1 MKNTRLKDVLAPV
14 ERSVEV
20 DPVTSYRF
28 LGVRSFGGGC
38 FDAGEREGSET
49 RYRTLNRV
57 VVGDFVYPKLMAWEG
72 AFGVVPPA
80 LDGYFVS
87 PEFCTFR
94 ADDSVL
100 DVRYLDL
107 LFRWPETWRTIAGG
121 SIGTNLRR
129 RRLYPAA
136 FFEKSV
142 HLPGLAEQ
150 QRMAERL
157 GRISSDIDGVRAL
170 RVRALQIGGA
180 LPGAAAHRPDL
191 SIKLKQEA
199 GWSLT
204 TLADVMA
211 PASEK
216 VQVEADAS
224 YPNVGVLSFGR
235 GLFEKSPIE
244 GAATSA
250 KALFRIRDG
259 QFIYSRLF
267 AFEGAYTYVEPRFD
281 GFFVSNEFPT
291 FDIDPERLDVV
302 FLAAYFS
309 APAVWSELARS
320 SKGLG
325 LRRQRVHPD
334 AILAT
339 NVWLP
344 PLGEQQRIRSVVERA
359 HEIARLR
366 HDTTKHVNALFPAVL
381 SSTFT

>member
-1 MKNTRLKDVLAPV
+1 MNVTVGEVLELRRRRVDVEPT
-14 ERSVEV
+14 E
-20 DPVTSYRF
+20 TYREI
-28 LGVRSFGGGC
+28 GIRSFGRGI
-38 FDAGEREGSET
+38 FHKPPVTGSE
-49 RYRTLNRV
+49 LGNKRV
-57 VVGDFVYPKLMAWEG
+57 FEIEPGDLVLSNVFAWEG
-72 AFGVVPPA
+72 AVAMAGNDESGRIGSHRFLTYVPREGGVSVPYLRYFFMSEVGRNLLAAASPGSAGRNRTLSIDRFEA
-80 LDGYFVS
+80 LQV
-87 PEFCTFR
+87 P
-94 ADDSVL
+94 
-100 DVRYLDL
+100 
-107 LFRWPETWRTIAGG
+107 
-121 SIGTNLRR
+121 
-129 RRLYPAA
+129 
-136 FFEKSV
+136 
-142 HLPGLAEQ
+142 LPGMDEQ
-150 QRMAERL
+150 QRIAERFD
-157 GRISSDIDGVRAL
+157 RISNRIDRLTALRIDARRIGRAL
-170 RVRALQIGGA
+170 
-180 LPGAAAHRPDL
+180 GAAAANRSDL
-191 SIKLKQEA
+191 TIRQKQAA

-204 TLADVMA
+204 TLADVLT
-211 PASEK
+211 PASDK

-235 GLFEKSPIE
+235 GLFEKSPID
-244 GAATSA
+244 GSSTSA
-250 KALFRIRDG
+250 KTLFRIRDG

-325 LRRQRVHPD
+325 LRRQRVQPD

-339 NVWLP
+339 SVWLP

-359 HEIARLR
+359 QTIARLR